1 MSNDVRIPEPPAGPV
16 TVETVFEYARAI
28 MQWLQ
33 AGPGGVATAAAEEAR
48 LQSVAAHEAL
58 RLREAAERAL
68 QEALARLEA
77 QAAESEAAVRDALH
91 AESARLLGQA
101 RHDLE
106 AAGDRVVDKVDAA
119 GDRAVDKVDVT
130 GERAADRVEV
140 ACDKAT
146 GRVEATGTEAMGGVR
161 RAGQAAT
168 ESVDA
173 HRDAALR
180 TLEET
185 TRTLLSELNDAGRA
199 AVEAIE
205 AARAE
210 AEAALRE
217 LLNAQLQTLVAEA
230 GRHRMDLADAAQH
243 LASDLQSHTL
253 SHLETLRQQAQLGLE
268 TLTHHT
274 TSLTEHLSTVG
285 QGVLDTLGRE
295 LSTAV
300 GALQGAAD
308 EGRSWLR
315 TLIEEGVATIIR
327 VLPGGGVVADRVGD
341 EVGDVFLGEDGNR
354 RRG

>member
-1 MSNDVRIPEPPAGPV
+1 MSEYVRIPEPPAGPV
-16 TVETVFEYARAI
+16 TAEAVLGYARAI

-48 LQSVAAHEAL
+48 LQSVASHEAE

-130 GERAADRVEV
+130 GERAADRIET

-146 GRVEATGTEAMGGVR
+146 DRVEAAAAEATGGVR
-161 RAGQAAT
+161 RAGQTAA

-173 HRDAALR
+173 HRDAAVR

-199 AVEAIE
+199 AIEAVE
-205 AARAE
+205 AARAD
-210 AEAALRE
+210 AEGALRE
-217 LLNAQLQTLVAEA
+217 LLNAQLHILVAEA
-230 GRHRMDLADAAQH
+230 GRHRMDLSEAAQH
-243 LASDLQSHTL
+243 LASELQSHAL

-268 TLTHHT
+268 TLTQHG

-285 QGVLDTLGRE
+285 QSALDTLGRE
-295 LSTAV
+295 LGTAV

-315 TLIEEGVATIIR
+315 TLIEEGVAIIIR
-327 VLPGGGVVADRVGD
+327 LVPGGGVVADRVGD